1 MQMRQR
7 FQSRTA
13 LMDEKIGSFLKIV
26 TELGGYCT
34 LEQAKALEVANSDT
48 RVLAYL
54 RGLERAG
61 FVRRVADY
69 PVVYQ
74 ITGATTRL
82 LDRDRRARRT
92 HDTARVLS
100 RLLAVSFYLEARLW
114 PADFAFDHQRKID
127 TFVYEGCPIEALPQR
142 GGKPYLWEEL
152 VLWHDYNRIGVAI
165 MDDQQ
170 RSPLSQLK
178 GFARGFSRL
187 VACLGERLR
196 MLIVTGTESRHLIY
210 CRLVHHPAVMKLSP
224 PGFAIAIE
232 PYQMRSAA
240 KSLQLLP
247 RGNSEEFVVSQP
259 EPQQARRRTSQY
271 ATPATTMTAII
282 RKAVT
287 QPSVTSGTVPLVT
300 LVPSEAEHKFPDE
313 RLRSQK
319 TRHIQDRPLRR
330 SDSRD

>member
-13 LMDEKIGSFLKIV
+13 LMDEKTESFLKIV

-34 LEQAKALEVANSDT
+34 LEQAKALELANSDT

-82 LDRDRRARRT
+82 LDRDRRARRV
-92 HDTARVLS
+92 HDAARVLS

-114 PADFAFDHQRKID
+114 PADFAFDHQHKID
-127 TFVYEGCPIEALPQR
+127 TFVYEGCPIDALPQR
-142 GGKPYLWEEL
+142 GGKPYLWEEF

-196 MLIVTGTESRHLIY
+196 MLAVTGTEIRHQIY
-210 CRLVHHPAVMKLSP
+210 CRLIHHAAVMKFSP
-224 PGFAIAIE
+224 PGFAITIE

-247 RGNSEEFVVSQP
+247 SLSSGGWIGGEP
-259 EPQQARRRTSQY
+259 EPSHIGIK
-271 ATPATTMTAII
+271 TTKQNQN
-282 RKAVT
+282 RN
-287 QPSVTSGTVPLVT
+287 S
-300 LVPSEAEHKFPDE
+300 
-313 RLRSQK
+313 
-319 TRHIQDRPLRR
+319 
-330 SDSRD
+330 

>member
-13 LMDEKIGSFLKIV
+13 LMDEKIEGFLKIV

-34 LEQAKALEVANSDT
+34 LEQAKALGLANSNT
-48 RVLAYL
+48 RVLAHL

-61 FVRRVADY
+61 FLRRVADY

-82 LDRDRRARRT
+82 LERDRRARRT

-127 TFVYEGCPIEALPQR
+127 TFVYEGCPIDALPER

-178 GFARGFSRL
+178 GFARDFSRL
-187 VACLGERLR
+187 VACLGKRLR
-196 MLIVTGTESRHLIY
+196 MLVVTGSDTRHQFY
-210 CRLVHHPAVMKLSP
+210 CRLVQHSAVRKFSP
-224 PGFAIAIE
+224 PGFAITIE
-232 PYQMRSAA
+232 PYRVRSAA

-247 RGNSEEFVVSQP
+247 RGNSDEFVASQP
-259 EPQQARRRTSQY
+259 EPQKPPQRTTQL
-271 ATPATTMTAII
+271 ATPATMMTAIMQ
-282 RKAVT
+282 KAIA
-287 QPSVTSGTVPLVT
+287 QPELTTGTVPVVT
-300 LVPSEAEHKFPDE
+300 PVPTKGE
-313 RLRSQK
+313 RTFSDQPLPSQK
-319 TRHIQDRPLRR
+319 TREIQQLPFRR
-330 SDSRD
+330 SEFED

>member
-1 MQMRQR
+1 MQR

-13 LMDEKIGSFLKIV
+13 LVDQHIESFLKIV

-34 LEQAKALEVANSDT
+34 LEQAKALELANSNT
-48 RVLAYL
+48 RVSAYL
-54 RGLERAG
+54 KGLERAG
-61 FVRRVADY
+61 FVRRVAEY

-82 LDRDRRARRT
+82 LNRDRHARRA
-92 HDTARVLS
+92 HDAVRILN

-114 PADFAFDHQRKID
+114 PADFAFDHQRKINM
-127 TFVYEGCPIEALPQR
+127 FFYEGCPLDALPQR

-196 MLIVTGTESRHLIY
+196 MLVVTGSDTRHQFY
-210 CRLVHHPAVMKLSP
+210 CRLVHHSAVMKFSP
-224 PGFAIAIE
+224 PGFAITIE
-232 PYQMRSAA
+232 PYRVRSAA
-240 KSLQLLP
+240 KSLQLLSHENSQEPVVASRPKPQHP
-247 RGNSEEFVVSQP
+247 RQT
-259 EPQQARRRTSQY
+259 TSQY
-271 ATPATTMTAII
+271 ATPATTMTAIVQ
-282 RKAVT
+282 KAVT
-287 QPSVTSGTVPLVT
+287 PAGVTSGTVPVVT
-300 LVPSEAEHKFPDE
+300 PVPTKGE
-313 RLRSQK
+313 RTFSGQPLPSQK
-319 TRHIQDRPLRR
+319 TREIQELPFRR
-330 SDSRD
+330 SEFED

>member
-13 LMDEKIGSFLKIV
+13 LMDEKTEGFLKIV

-34 LEQAKALEVANSDT
+34 LEQAKALGLANSDT

-74 ITGATTRL
+74 ITGSTTRL
-82 LDRDRRARRT
+82 LDRDRRARRV
-92 HDTARVLS
+92 HDADRVLS

-127 TFVYEGCPIEALPQR
+127 TFVYEGCPIDALPQR

-178 GFARGFSRL
+178 GFARDFSRL
-187 VACLGERLR
+187 VARLGERLR
-196 MLIVTGTESRHLIY
+196 MLAVTGTEGRHRIY

-224 PGFAIAIE
+224 PGFAITIE

-247 RGNSEEFVVSQP
+247 RGNPMELVPSQP
-259 EPQQARRRTSQY
+259 EPQQPRRRTSQF
-271 ATPATTMTAII
+271 ATPATVMTEIVQ
-282 RKAVT
+282 KAVT
-287 QPSVTSGTVPLVT
+287 QASVTSGTVPLVT
-300 LVPSEAEHKFPDE
+300 LVPSEAERKFPDKPVQ
-313 RLRSQK
+313 SQK
-319 TRHIQDRPLRR
+319 TRQIQDLPLCS
-330 SDSRD
+330 SDFED

>member
-1 MQMRQR
+1 MQMRQW

-13 LMDEKIGSFLKIV
+13 LVDEKIETFLKIV

-34 LEQAKALEVANSDT
+34 LEQAKALELANSDT
-48 RVLAYL
+48 RVLAHL

-82 LDRDRRARRT
+82 LDRDRRARRV
-92 HDTARVLS
+92 HDAARVLS

-114 PADFAFDHQRKID
+114 PADFAFDHQHKID
-127 TFVYEGCPIEALPQR
+127 TFVYEGCPIDALPHR

-187 VACLGERLR
+187 VMCLGERLR
-196 MLIVTGTESRHLIY
+196 MLAVTGTESRHQIY

-232 PYQMRSAA
+232 PCQMRSAA

-247 RGNSEEFVVSQP
+247 RGNSQELVARQL
-259 EPQQARRRTSQY
+259 EPQQARQRTSEY
-271 ATPATTMTAII
+271 MTPATTMTAIVQ
-282 RKAVT
+282 KAVT
-287 QPSVTSGTVPLVT
+287 RAGVTSGTVPLVT
-300 LVPSEAEHKFPDE
+300 PVPSKAESKFPVAKNGTNT
-313 RLRSQK
+313 RSTAPRFK
-319 TRHIQDRPLRR
+319 FQD
-330 SDSRD
+330 

>member
-7 FQSRTA
+7 FQTRTA
-13 LMDEKIGSFLKIV
+13 LMDEKVENFLKIL

-34 LEQAKALEVANSDT
+34 LEQAKVLGLANSDT

-69 PVVYQ
+69 PAVYQ

-82 LDRDRRARRT
+82 LDRDRRARRAHNVAT
-92 HDTARVLS
+92 VLS

-114 PADFAFDHQRKID
+114 PAEFALDHQHKIN
-127 TFVYEGCPIEALPQR
+127 TFVYEDCPIDALPQR

-170 RSPLSQLK
+170 RSPLAQLK

-187 VACLGERLR
+187 IVCLGERLG
-196 MLIVTGTESRHLIY
+196 MLVVTGTDSRHRLY
-210 CRLVHHPAVMKLSP
+210 CRLVHHPAVTKLSP
-224 PGFAIAIE
+224 PGFAIDIK
-232 PYQMRSAA
+232 PYRVLRAT

-247 RGNSEEFVVSQP
+247 NLSSGGWIGAEPDPNHIGIKTTRQNQNRNSQIW
-259 EPQQARRRTSQY
+259 T
-271 ATPATTMTAII
+271 
-282 RKAVT
+282 
-287 QPSVTSGTVPLVT
+287 
-300 LVPSEAEHKFPDE
+300 
-313 RLRSQK
+313 
-319 TRHIQDRPLRR
+319 RR
-330 SDSRD
+330 SPG